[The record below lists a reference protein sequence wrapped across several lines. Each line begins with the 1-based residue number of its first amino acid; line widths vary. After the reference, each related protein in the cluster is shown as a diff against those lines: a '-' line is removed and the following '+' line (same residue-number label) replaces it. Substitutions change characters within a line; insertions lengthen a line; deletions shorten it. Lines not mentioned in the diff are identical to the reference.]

1 MKVNNKNKNHAI
13 FHSLCFIDIVELGA
27 LHYELSHMDTIY
39 LFFYFFK
46 KKLDLEL
53 H

>member
-1 MKVNNKNKNHAI
+1 MLF

-39 LFFYFFK
+39 LFFNLKK